1 MYIGGTSLQGLI
13 KADRLGVSL
22 WLPFT
27 PMVQYGIATVYYIG
41 SHPHGPGIFLDQP
54 LCMHALHTIVT
65 EACMTQAMQ

>member
-22 WLPFT
+22 RLPFT
-27 PMVQYGIATVYYIG
+27 PMVQYGIAKVYYIG

-54 LCMHALHTIVT
+54 LHTIVT